1 MFAPTFIVTAFA
13 SYTMYVMMIRHK
25 LPFRDLLKPTSD
37 WMVHTAVNTA
47 RPRPHSLAYGLYNSL
62 FQLSY
67 ENAFFGLF
75 VIEIFFG
82 IAIFCVFALNS
93 LSIIGFS
100 ASHTANDYRALML
113 FTFVLLHG
121 YALIELRKCQMKE
134 EQPNRLMLYI
144 GVATMETAMLNG
156 YMWMYATDHSW
167 GIDVAP
173 LIIIIC
179 TTCSYFLLHI
189 LFSCFVKRF
198 AGEQLFTVLHLL

>member
-1 MFAPTFIVTAFA
+1 
-13 SYTMYVMMIRHK
+13 
-25 LPFRDLLKPTSD
+25 
-37 WMVHTAVNTA
+37 
-47 RPRPHSLAYGLYNSL
+47 
-62 FQLSY
+62 
-67 ENAFFGLF
+67 
-75 VIEIFFG
+75 
-82 IAIFCVFALNS
+82 
-93 LSIIGFS
+93 
-100 ASHTANDYRALML
+100 ML

-179 TTCSYFLLHI
+179 TTLIRGCCILLGIAIRAHLLDQI
-189 LFSCFVKRF
+189 RPTRTRDATEIYEVD
-198 AGEQLFTVLHLL
+198 TVLAMDAEDDSPIIFDLARA